1 MMTLRLGKHFLKS
14 NPARLRR
21 DYDSRGLL
29 VIRQDYGNRG
39 LLDYDYFEFSSIA
52 RLLDY
57 DYLR

>member
-21 DYDSRGLL
+21 DYGSRGLL
-29 VIRQDYGNRG
+29 VIRQHYGNR
-39 LLDYDYFEFSSIA
+39 

-57 DYLR
+57 GYFEFRKLSCA